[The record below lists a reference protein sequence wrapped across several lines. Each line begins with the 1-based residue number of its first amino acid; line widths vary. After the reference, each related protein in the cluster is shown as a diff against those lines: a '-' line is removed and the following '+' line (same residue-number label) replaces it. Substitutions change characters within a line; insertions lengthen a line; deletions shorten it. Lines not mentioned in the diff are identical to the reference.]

1 MNQIDSYD
9 AFEDLVREALR
20 VDAERAPASRE
31 AWSDVGYAPATHM
44 DTWRPRPRR
53 VLLAAGLTAAAATL
67 VGIVIIAPSLLS
79 ITEPATEAGQ
89 WLPAG
94 TEFPSIDLGP
104 AISVPSPPAVEA
116 LTRRI
121 GIDGHPD
128 LIVARSVSY
137 MSGETAEE
145 LNCTWENGSG
155 GCRSASAPTFWSI
168 SITSSVD
175 NSAGET
181 NLWLLEGLPDNVAY
195 VAYATSDQ
203 KLWQRPISGLVA
215 FPYTSSDPVVIG
227 YDYSGAEVG
236 RYSNEFY
243 FELAQSYAPPPV
255 ADLTDAEMLQLSDLT
270 GNTMTSCLAESG
282 GRISAGGVA
291 TFAEDA
297 NQVAIWDNCVKV
309 VQATVAARVMEISPD
324 MREPAAGYFGD
335 QDEPP
340 TTGTIP

>member
-1 MNQIDSYD
+1 MKQIDSHD
-9 AFEDLVREALR
+9 AFADLVRDALR
-20 VDAERAPASRE
+20 VDAERAPEPHE
-31 AWSDVGYAPATHM
+31 AWSDVGYAPATYL

-53 VLLAAGLTAAAATL
+53 VWAAAGLTAAAATL
-67 VGIVIIAPSLLS
+67 AGIVIVAPSLFS

-94 TEFPSIDLGP
+94 TEFPSTDLGP
-104 AISVPSPPAVEA
+104 ATSVPSPPAVED

-145 LNCTWENGSG
+145 LNCTWESGSG
-155 GCRSASAPTFWSI
+155 GCRPVISPASWSI

-181 NLWLLEGLPDNVAY
+181 DLWLLEGLPGNVAY
-195 VAYATSDQ
+195 VSYATADRE
-203 KLWQRPISGLVA
+203 LWQRPISGFVA
-215 FPYTSSDPVVIG
+215 FPHTSSDPVVIG

-236 RYSNEFY
+236 RYSNEIY
-243 FELAQSYAPPPV
+243 FELVRSYVPPPE
-255 ADLTDAEMLQLSDLT
+255 ADLTDAEVLELSDLT

-282 GRISAGGVA
+282 GQISAGGVA
-291 TFAEDA
+291 TFAEGAD
-297 NQVAIWDNCVKV
+297 QVAIWDNCVQS
-309 VQATVAARVMEISPD
+309 VQATVAAQVIEIGPD
-324 MREPAAGYFGD
+324 NA
-335 QDEPP
+335 
-340 TTGTIP
+340 